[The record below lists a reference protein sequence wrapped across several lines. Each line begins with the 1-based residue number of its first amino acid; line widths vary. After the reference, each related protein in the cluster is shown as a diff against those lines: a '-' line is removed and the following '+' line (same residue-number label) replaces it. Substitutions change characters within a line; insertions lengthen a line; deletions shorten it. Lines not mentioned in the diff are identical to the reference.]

1 MKKILLLINS
11 KDKYFWKF
19 TEESGKIDI
28 EETYKKKFSSKLGNR
43 IRHRNAKWVYHYHGI
58 LNKWK
63 YQLNKYDKIIII
75 DSAYS
80 KQIDFFLKFYKGKAY
95 FFMWN
100 KLDFNYERAEMHLSS
115 VYKGLEKYTF
125 NRVDSKEHHI
135 KFNSTMYIPKKN
147 FFQDSYGERR
157 RSEYDIIF
165 IGLVIRNRIEQ
176 LDHIL
181 DMLAKRDISFYVYGV
196 DDKKNK
202 GENIRTNNYI
212 LNDKYIPYEK
222 YLEILMGAKAVLDIA
237 KYGNDY
243 DGISLR
249 AMESIFYR
257 KKFITTNPQVKEEKF
272 YNKKNVFIIGEDDEC
287 TLKDFIMAPYA
298 EIPQEILDYYLVENW
313 VDRFE

>member
-1 MKKILLLINS
+1 MKKILLLVNS

-19 TEESGKIDI
+19 AEKSEKIDI
-28 EETYKKKFSSKLGNR
+28 EEAYKKKFSSKLCNQ
-43 IRHRNAKWVYHYHGI
+43 IRRRNAKWVYYYHGI
-58 LNKWK
+58 LNSWK
-63 YQLNKYDKIIII
+63 YQLNKYNKIIII

-100 KLDFNYERAEMHLSS
+100 KLDLDYERAEVHLRS
-115 VYKGLEKYTF
+115 VYKGLKKYTF

-135 KFNSTMYIPKKN
+135 KFNSTMYIPNRK
-147 FFQDSYGERR
+147 FFQISDEERQR
-157 RSEYDIIF
+157 VEYDIIF
-165 IGLVIRNRIEQ
+165 IGLVVRNRIEQ
-176 LDHIL
+176 LDFIL
-181 DMLAKRDISFYVYGV
+181 DMLAQRNISFYVYGV
-196 DDKKNK
+196 DDEKNK

-212 LNDKYIPYEK
+212 LHDKYMPYDQ
-222 YLEILMGAKAVLDIA
+222 YLEMLMGAKAVLDIA
-237 KYGNDY
+237 KYGNEY

-272 YNKKNVFIIGEDDEC
+272 YDKRNVFIIGEDDESI
-287 TLKDFIMAPYA
+287 LKDFIMAPYE
-298 EIPQEILDYYLVENW
+298 EIPQEVQDYYLVENW